1 MEKMCFSGLFCGNS
15 VRSSWT
21 KFYPLRTLRISA
33 NFYEHRLTGSLT
45 LCQFKSATERN
56 PVYPTS
62 VLPRI
67 IINITHLRDG
77 HDSRGLC
84 APVRLWK
91 SLGHAAATL
100 TDSLNTDSAGVV
112 VVGVGRERRIKGEI
126 CQNGRNKSLNVENV
140 VGRNLWGSSPR
151 IWRLIEYYT
160 AAASSEEDYLRFDI
174 ISGNENFKGPID
186 WKLLIV
192 ISIGSRLNY
201 GASVQMEQ
209 YW

>member
-1 MEKMCFSGLFCGNS
+1 MSLTVHWPCVLITLRSNPSTRGSYRTLSSSFISAFHHLPLPAFCEALLKVMEKMCFSGLFCGNS

-21 KFYPLRTLRISA
+21 KFYPPRTLRISA

-151 IWRLIEYYT
+151 I
-160 AAASSEEDYLRFDI
+160 
-174 ISGNENFKGPID
+174 
-186 WKLLIV
+186 
-192 ISIGSRLNY
+192 
-201 GASVQMEQ
+201 
-209 YW
+209 

>member
-1 MEKMCFSGLFCGNS
+1 MSLTVHWPCVLITLRSNPSTRGSYRTLSSSFISAFHHLPLPAFCGALLKVMEKMCFSGLFCGNS

-21 KFYPLRTLRISA
+21 KFYPPRTLRISA

-151 IWRLIEYYT
+151 I
-160 AAASSEEDYLRFDI
+160 
-174 ISGNENFKGPID
+174 
-186 WKLLIV
+186 
-192 ISIGSRLNY
+192 
-201 GASVQMEQ
+201 
-209 YW
+209 